1 MERNK
6 RIYKL
11 NMKSLLNYFLESKED
26 GKYLDLPKK
35 MYKPVFGPYQP
46 KDYKAKAK
54 QDWKEYQASVIKI
67 NTENFEILI
76 DKLKKAIQSK
86 QGHNNFIL
94 NAENCK
100 FTNFYG
106 KDENGNKDFFSQVE
120 WAAKTARV
128 ALESDDLKIN
138 FLRTRQKEKT
148 NSWDK
153 DEMLYWTTPEGFTLS
168 IYDALSIIAQAYN
181 IDIPEFN
188 EDLNLL
194 AMASVQSRLDNWTQY
209 TPHSRPISD
218 EKWSKQRQKFE
229 DEYAKDAKKLKKARE
244 AFAKSDLC
252 KDILNILD
260 IVEDDLKAADEK
272 YKKYEVEYKEKL
284 QKDKEAKELADAIE
298 DVKDKVNAALEKEF
312 YRLGSISWGID
323 KLYNLAGQAYLE
335 SDKKDPTIKVVSSN
349 VGSWLSGM
357 HKTVEFE
364 IIGANDK
371 SYGIVKLQDKGLDD
385 DNGRPVPGFGP
396 WD

>member
-1 MERNK
+1 MK
-6 RIYKL
+6 KL
-11 NMKSLLNYFLESKED
+11 LEYFLESKED

-35 MYKPVFGPYQP
+35 MYKPVFVPHQS

-100 FTNFYG
+100 FTSFYG
-106 KDENGNKDFFSQVE
+106 KDENGNKDFFDEVE
-120 WAAKTARV
+120 YATKTARV
-128 ALESDDLKIN
+128 ALESDNLEIN

-153 DEMLYWTTPEGFTLS
+153 DTMMYWTTPQGFTLS
-168 IYDALSIIAQAYN
+168 IYKMLSIIAQAYN
-181 IDIPEFN
+181 VDIPKFDTE
-188 EDLNLL
+188 LNLL
-194 AMASVQSRLDNWTQY
+194 SMASVDARLDDWSQN
-209 TPHSRPISD
+209 TPHYKPISD
-218 EKWSKQRQKFE
+218 EKWSKQRQKFKE
-229 DEYAKDAKKLKKARE
+229 EYAKDAKKVKKARE

-252 KDILNILD
+252 KDIINILD

-272 YKKYEVEYKEKL
+272 YKNYAQEYKEKI
-284 QKDKEAKELADAIE
+284 QKDQAAKELADAIE
-298 DVKDKVNAALEKEF
+298 EIKDKVNAALEKEF
-312 YRLGSISWGID
+312 HSLGSISWGVD
-323 KLYNLAGQAYLE
+323 KLYTLAGQAYLE
-335 SDKKDPTIKVVSSN
+335 SDKKDPEIKVISSN
-349 VGSWLSGM
+349 TGSWLSGM

-364 IIGANDK
+364 IIGANEK
-371 SYGIVKLQDKGLDD
+371 SYGKIKLQDKGLDD
-385 DNGRPVPGFGP
+385 DNGHPVNGFGP

>member
-1 MERNK
+1 MK
-6 RIYKL
+6 RLI
-11 NMKSLLNYFLESKED
+11 NFLFESKED

-35 MYKPVFGPYQP
+35 MYKPVFVPHQS

-100 FTNFYG
+100 FTSFYN
-106 KDENGNKDFFSQVE
+106 KDENNNKDFFDEVE
-120 WAAKTARV
+120 YAAKTARV
-128 ALESDDLKIN
+128 ALESDNLEIN
-138 FLRTRQKEKT
+138 FLRTRQKEKV

-153 DEMLYWTTPEGFTLS
+153 DTMMYWTTPQGFTLS
-168 IYDALSIIAQAYN
+168 IYKMLSIIAQAYN
-181 IDIPEFN
+181 VDIPKFDSE
-188 EDLNLL
+188 LNLL
-194 AMASVQSRLDNWTQY
+194 SIASVDARLDDWSQN
-209 TPHSRPISD
+209 TPHYKPISD
-218 EKWSKQRQKFE
+218 EKWSKQRQKFKE
-229 DEYAKDAKKLKKARE
+229 EYAKDAKKVKKARE

-252 KDILNILD
+252 KDIINILD

-272 YKKYEVEYKEKL
+272 YKNYAQEYKEKI
-284 QKDKEAKELADAIE
+284 QKDQAAKELADAIE
-298 DVKDKVNAALEKEF
+298 EIKDKVNSVLEKEF
-312 YRLGSISWGID
+312 HSLGSISWGVD
-323 KLYNLAGQAYLE
+323 KLYTLVGQAYLE
-335 SDKKDPTIKVVSSN
+335 SDKKDPEIKVISSN
-349 VGSWLSGM
+349 TGSWLSGM

-364 IIGANDK
+364 IIGANEK
-371 SYGIVKLQDKGLDD
+371 SYGKVKLQDKGLDD
-385 DNGRPVPGFGP
+385 DNGRPVNGFGP